1 MGACQC
7 ATACHKPDMTVM
19 PALSPAALI
28 SLVLLT
34 YLVGINA
41 VTWGVFWYDK
51 RRAGAR
57 KSRVSEFNL
66 LFLCAVGGTIGAFA
80 ARRRFR
86 HKTRKRALTLKMKTI
101 AAAQV
106 LALGYAA
113 FVFSGAFLT

>member
-1 MGACQC
+1 
-7 ATACHKPDMTVM
+7 MTVM

-66 LFLCAVGGTIGAFA
+66 LFLCGVGGTIGAFA

-113 FVFSGAFLT
+113 FAFSGAFQT